1 MTQCIPAALNP
12 AGQGTVREKCG
23 PRAGSIGHMGPPVPI
38 FVLFLIFFALNVFGQ
53 TGTALGQESA
63 APKLRI
69 TMEEAVDRAIKNNL
83 NLQSSQVSVDT
94 MKRKTDLSWNQF
106 VPTVDLGAYL
116 GRLNEAPQA
125 TVLPLPPALGGP
137 ISMGGGSQWRIG
149 GSLQLGLSLN
159 IAMFESMNRLLLEYR
174 GGLISYEKAKVQ
186 LERDI
191 RKQYYQILL
200 LQENISLLRENAAA
214 AERRVTMTEALYRAG
229 MAPELN
235 LLQAKVSA
243 ENLKPNIDDAE
254 SNLKLLTAQFAM
266 NLGMNFDTEFELI
279 AVNGDSSFIPLD
291 IQELI
296 GRAANSRMDIQEI
309 RQNILVLQSARKAAF
324 YQVYTPSLS
333 LSLNFDP
340 AFGGDPWKDNW
351 FNGDSWSQQSGMLR
365 ISLGFRLNG
374 LFPLGQEA
382 QNIAD
387 IDDNIRS
394 LNIGLAQA
402 VQGTELEV
410 YNTILS
416 LEKSRASTEAQ
427 KRTVELAERTYRL
440 TEEAYRAGFQDLLE
454 VENAE
459 LQLRQARLGVLQQN
473 FTYLQGLI
481 DLEYAVG
488 APFGSLSAGAG
499 GLGNVMES
507 AK

>member
-1 MTQCIPAALNP
+1 MMEWIPAALKP
-12 AGQGTVREKCG
+12 AVQGTTGEK
-23 PRAGSIGHMGPPVPI
+23 RAPGAGFGRPQCPPAAVL
-38 FVLFLIFFALNVFGQ
+38 VLFLVFFAPAVFAQDQGP
-53 TGTALGQESA
+53 GSGG
-63 APKLRI
+63 PKMRI
-69 TMEEAVDRAIKNNL
+69 TMEEAVDRAVKNNL

-94 MKRKTDLSWNQF
+94 KKRKSNLSWNQF

-116 GRLNEAPQA
+116 GRLNEAPQS
-125 TVLPLPPALGGP
+125 TVLPLPSGP
-137 ISMGGGSQWRIG
+137 ISMGGGPQWRMG
-149 GSLQLGLSLN
+149 ASLQLGLSLN
-159 IAMFESMNRLLLEYR
+159 MAMFESMNRLLLEYR
-174 GGLISYEKAKVQ
+174 GGLVSYEKAKVQ
-186 LERDI
+186 LEREI

-200 LQENISLLRENAAA
+200 LQENIGLLKENAAA
-214 AERRVTMTEALYRAG
+214 AERRVTMTEALYKAG

-235 LLQAKVSA
+235 LLQARVSA
-243 ENLKPNIDDAE
+243 ENLKPNIDDTE
-254 SNLKLLTAQFAM
+254 NSLKLLMAQFAM
-266 NLGMNFDTEFELI
+266 NLGMEFDTEFELI
-279 AVNGDSSFIPLD
+279 AVNTDASFIPLD

-340 AFGGDPWKDNW
+340 TFGGDPWKDNW
-351 FNGDSWSQQSGMLR
+351 FKGDSWRQSSGMFR

-394 LNIGLAQA
+394 LTIGLSQA
-402 VQGTELEV
+402 VRGSELEV

-416 LEKSRASTEAQ
+416 LEKARASMEAQ
-427 KRTVELAERTYRL
+427 ARTVELAERTYRL

-459 LQLRQARLGVLQQN
+459 LQLRQARLGVVQQN

-499 GLGNVMES
+499 GLGNVMEGVQ
-507 AK
+507 

>member
-1 MTQCIPAALNP
+1 MMREKRMPGAGSVWPKGTPIPAL
-12 AGQGTVREKCG
+12 
-23 PRAGSIGHMGPPVPI
+23 
-38 FVLFLIFFALNVFGQ
+38 VLFLIFFTVNIFAEDTAQ
-53 TGTALGQESA
+53 DHALGSGIL
-63 APKLRI
+63 KMRI

-94 MKRKTDLSWNQF
+94 KKRKSDLSWNQF
-106 VPTVDLGAYL
+106 VPTADLGAYL
-116 GRLNEAPQA
+116 GRLNEAPQSTEISIPGIA
-125 TVLPLPPALGGP
+125 S
-137 ISMGGGSQWRIG
+137 ISMGGGPQWRMG
-149 GSLQLGLSLN
+149 ASLQLSLSLN

-174 GGLISYEKAKVQ
+174 GGLVSYEKAKVQ

-200 LQENISLLRENAAA
+200 LQENIGLLKENTAA

-235 LLQAKVSA
+235 LLQARVSA

-254 SNLKLLTAQFAM
+254 NNLKLLMAQFAM
-266 NLGMNFDTEFELI
+266 NLGMDFDTEFELI
-279 AVNGDSSFIPLD
+279 PVNTDASFIPLD
-291 IQELI
+291 VRELI
-296 GRAANSRMDIQEI
+296 SKAANSRMDIQEI
-309 RQNILVLQSARKAAF
+309 RQNILALQSARKAAF

-340 AFGGDPWKDNW
+340 TFGGDPWKDNW
-351 FNGDSWSQQSGMLR
+351 FKGDSWRQSSGMFR
-365 ISLGFRLNG
+365 ITLGFRLNG

-387 IDDNIRS
+387 IDDNIRG

-402 VQGTELEV
+402 IRGSELEV

-416 LEKSRASTEAQ
+416 LEKARASTEAQ
-427 KRTVELAERTYRL
+427 MRTVELAERTYRL

-488 APFGSLSAGAG
+488 ASFGSLSAGAG

-507 AK
+507 AR